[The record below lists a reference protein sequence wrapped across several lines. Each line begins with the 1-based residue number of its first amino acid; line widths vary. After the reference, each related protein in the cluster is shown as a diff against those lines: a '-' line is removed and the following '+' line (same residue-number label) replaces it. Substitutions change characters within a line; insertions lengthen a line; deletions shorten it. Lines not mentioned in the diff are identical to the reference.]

1 MTIENKMERYSV
13 ITGKNPREIVLLRG
27 SGCKWRRCRFCDYH
41 LDFSKDETANF
52 ALNSAELFRI
62 TGVYHHLE
70 VINSGS
76 FIDLDADT
84 LSAIKAVCT
93 SKSIKTIHFECH
105 WQDRS
110 AIKALREDFDKIGVD
125 VKVKIGVETFDP
137 LFRESYLDKGIDEA
151 NPAKIAEEFDECCLL
166 FGIPGQTKESMECD
180 IKTGLANF
188 ERVCINI
195 MAENSKP
202 IKPDFRVREIFAREI
217 LPKYE
222 ANPRVDILMEN
233 TDFGV
238 GGEKDDQRTSPDYKF
253 NLHLLGGGAFLQ
265 ILRTYRTLYV
275 DCPCDHLRKYRS
287 ADFSRCF
294 RHGTDAGKHSVRL
307 NFSGYRHLKR
317 NGRPKICKQSRK
329 NRNYCQYRFHLYQSI
344 LVPL

>member
-137 LFRESYLDKGIDEA
+137 SSEKAIW
-151 NPAKIAEEFDECCLL
+151 
-166 FGIPGQTKESMECD
+166 TKALT
-180 IKTGLANF
+180 K
-188 ERVCINI
+188 
-195 MAENSKP
+195 
-202 IKPDFRVREIFAREI
+202 
-217 LPKYE
+217 
-222 ANPRVDILMEN
+222 
-233 TDFGV
+233 
-238 GGEKDDQRTSPDYKF
+238 
-253 NLHLLGGGAFLQ
+253 
-265 ILRTYRTLYV
+265 RTLQR
-275 DCPCDHLRKYRS
+275 LRKNSTNAVCFSAYRDRQKNPWNATS
-287 ADFSRCF
+287 KQVLQ
-294 RHGTDAGKHSVRL
+294 TLSVYA
-307 NFSGYRHLKR
+307 STSW
-317 NGRPKICKQSRK
+317 PKTASQS
-329 NRNYCQYRFHLYQSI
+329 NPTFA
-344 LVPL
+344 